1 MKELYTKRTY
11 NGFGIT
17 VIDTYFLTETNSI
30 IQETQVYSYFGKD
43 KEEKYEISS
52 EDFKNFIIKE
62 EATIIK
68 EASEKIKNLEE
79 ILENVKNKE
88 E

>member
-1 MKELYTKRTY
+1 MKKLYIKETY
-11 NGFGIT
+11 AGFGMK
-17 VIDTYFLTETNSI
+17 VIEKYFLTETNSI
-30 IQETQVYSYFGKD
+30 IKEIQIYGYYGKQEEK
-43 KEEKYEISS
+43 KYEISF

-79 ILENVKNKE
+79 ILENIK
-88 E
+88 

>member
-1 MKELYTKRTY
+1 MIKLYTKKTY
-11 NGFGIT
+11 EGFGRE
-17 VIDTYFLTETNSI
+17 VVDTYFLTETNSI
-30 IQETQVYSYFGKD
+30 IKETQIYGYFGKD

-52 EDFKNFIIKE
+52 EDFKSFIIKE

-79 ILENVKNKE
+79 ILEKI
-88 E
+88 

>member
-11 NGFGIT
+11 EGFGIS

-43 KEEKYEISS
+43 KDEKYEISS

-62 EATIIK
+62 EAAIIK
-68 EASEKIKNLEE
+68 ETSEKIKNLEK
-79 ILENVKNKE
+79 ILENVK
-88 E
+88 